1 MSAKT
6 RATVEDLYR
15 VPDRGKAEIVSGE
28 VVLVSPTG
36 DMPARA
42 GGATYVSL
50 RGVER
55 RGDVAEAGP
64 AVPGWTMPVDE
75 LFD

>member
-1 MSAKT
+1 MSTKS

-15 VPDRGKAEIVSGE
+15 TPGGGKAEIVNGE
-28 VVLVSPTG
+28 VVRMSPTG

-42 GGATYVSL
+42 GGAIY
-50 RGVER
+50 
-55 RGDVAEAGP
+55 
-64 AVPGWTMPVDE
+64 